1 VIPDGLRSRVEAWIR
16 EDPDPGDQTE
26 LRALLAAGEQEGEP
40 GQAARAGLT
49 DRFAGRLQF
58 GTAGLR
64 GQVGAGPN
72 RMNRAVVRAATAALA
87 TWLHEHGGAVQAG
100 SAAPLAGAGIA
111 DASPAA
117 GAGTADAPAAGAG
130 TADASP
136 AAGAGIGVL
145 RPGRQKRRDRAP
157 ALPSRGPTAGMAV
170 VIGCDARHRSSDFA
184 DEAAAVLTGAGIGV
198 HLLPRP
204 GPTPLLAFAIRH
216 LSAAAGIMI
225 TASHNPAADNG
236 YKLYLGDGAQIVP
249 PVDAQ
254 IEAAIAGLGP
264 LSQIPAGPLDGPLVT
279 RHGDE
284 IAQAY
289 LDAIVAASPAPPTAP
304 SPAAPSPAAPSPA
317 APSPAAPSPAASP
330 SPPPPPAPP
339 PPAPPPPAPPPPT
352 AAPSA
357 ALSPAPQPGAPG
369 PTRQPPLRAV
379 STPLRVV
386 YTALHGVAARLALRA
401 IEQAGFPAPLVVAAQ
416 EEPDPD
422 FPTVAFPNPEEPGT
436 LDLALA
442 QAERGG
448 ADLVLANDPDGDRL
462 AVAAPDPAAPGGWRV
477 LTGDQVGAL
486 IGSYLLERT
495 AAGPEA
501 GQRLVV
507 TTVVSSTLLGKIT
520 AAAGARYAE
529 TLTGFKW
536 IVRAGQGVPGRRFLF
551 GYEEALG
558 YAVGDVVR
566 DKDGISAALAL
577 LSLAATA
584 RAGGQSLL
592 DRWDAL
598 EAEHGVHL
606 TAQVTL
612 HAPSPAGI
620 MGRLRSTPPAALAGQ
635 PVTSS
640 EDLAAG
646 ADTAG
651 GAGAAGTTRAR
662 EPGLPPADVLIYW
675 LPGARVVIRPSGTEP
690 KLKAYLEV
698 VEPATPRTLAAART
712 TAAGRLEPLRA
723 AVADLVAED

>member
-1 VIPDGLRSRVEAWIR
+1 VIPDGLRSQVEAWIR
-16 EDPDPGDQTE
+16 EDPDAGDQAE
-26 LRALLAAGEQEGEP
+26 LRALLAAGDQGGEP
-40 GQAARAGLT
+40 GRTAVAELT
-49 DRFAGRLQF
+49 DRFADRLQF

-87 TWLHEHGGAVQAG
+87 GWLSEHGPGAVQVG
-100 SAAPLAGAGIA
+100 SA
-111 DASPAA
+111 SAA
-117 GAGTADAPAAGAG
+117 GAGT
-130 TADASP
+130 
-136 AAGAGIGVL
+136 GVL
-145 RPGRQKRRDRAP
+145 RPGRQKRRNGAP
-157 ALPSRGPTAGMAV
+157 ALPSRGSTGPMAV
-170 VIGCDARHRSSDFA
+170 VIGCDARHRSAAFA

-204 GPTPLLAFAIRH
+204 NPTPLLAFAIRH
-216 LSAAAGIMI
+216 LSAVAGIMI

-236 YKLYLGDGAQIVP
+236 YKLYTGDGAQIVP

-254 IEAAIAGLGP
+254 IEAAIGGLGP
-264 LSQIPAGPLDGPLVT
+264 LSQIPAGPLDGPLVI

-284 IAQAY
+284 VARAY
-289 LDAIVAASPAPPTAP
+289 LDAIIAVSP
-304 SPAAPSPAAPSPA
+304 
-317 APSPAAPSPAASP
+317 
-330 SPPPPPAPP
+330 
-339 PPAPPPPAPPPPT
+339 
-352 AAPSA
+352 APSA
-357 ALSPAPQPGAPG
+357 APQPAAPPPAAPQPATPTPG
-369 PTRQPPLRAV
+369 GRSPLRAA
-379 STPLRVV
+379 SGPLRVV
-386 YTALHGVAARLALRA
+386 YTALHGVAASLALRA
-401 IEQAGFPAPLVVAAQ
+401 IQEAGFPAPLVVAAQ
-416 EEPDPD
+416 EHPDPD

-442 QAERGG
+442 QAERNH

-462 AVAAPDPAAPGGWRV
+462 AVAVPDPAEAGGWRV
-477 LTGDQVGAL
+477 LSGDQVGAL

-495 AAGPEA
+495 AAEA
-501 GQRLVV
+501 QVGQRLVV
-507 TTVVSSTLLGKIT
+507 TTVVSSTLLGKIA

-536 IVRAGQGVPGRRFLF
+536 IVRAGQGVAGRFLF

-584 RAGGQSLL
+584 RAAGQSLL

-598 EAEHGVHL
+598 ETGHGVHL

-620 MGRLRSTPPAALAGQ
+620 MGRLRAAPPAALAGQ
-635 PVTSS
+635 PVTGV
-640 EDLAAG
+640 EDLAAR
-646 ADTAG
+646 ADPAE
-651 GAGAAGTTRAR
+651 AGAAAGAGGAR
-662 EPGLPPADVLIYW
+662 EPGLPPADVLIYR

-698 VEPATPRTLAAART
+698 VEPVTPQTLAAARMA
-712 TAAGRLEPLRA
+712 AAGRLEPLRA
-723 AVADLVAED
+723 AVADLVAGG